1 MPKKEEKTT
10 KPASNK
16 KGKQGK
22 RRFRVSKKL
31 DGKTGTVFIGSED
44 PFLYFPDMMSYL
56 ERDEIE
62 EVKLKARGRSISN
75 AVNVS
80 EQFKNRFK
88 ELNTEVKSVNI
99 GTEDVPKKDKKGT
112 FRMSFIEITLIAK
125 KDKED

>member
-1 MPKKEEKTT
+1 
-10 KPASNK
+10 
-16 KGKQGK
+16 
-22 RRFRVSKKL
+22 
-31 DGKTGTVFIGSED
+31 
-44 PFLYFPDMMSYL
+44 MMSYL

-112 FRMSFIEITLIAK
+112 FRMSFIEITLISK

>member
-1 MPKKEEKTT
+1 MPKKEEKTP
-10 KPASNK
+10 KPASK
-16 KGKQGK
+16 IKGKQGK

-112 FRMSFIEITLIAK
+112 FLSLIHIS
-125 KDKED
+125 EPTRPY

>member
-1 MPKKEEKTT
+1 
-10 KPASNK
+10 
-16 KGKQGK
+16 
-22 RRFRVSKKL
+22 
-31 DGKTGTVFIGSED
+31 
-44 PFLYFPDMMSYL
+44 MMSYL

-99 GTEDVPKKDKKGT
+99 CTEDGPKKDKKGT
-112 FRMSFIEITLIAK
+112 FRMSFIEITLISK